1 MPLFTFVTQK
11 KASESHQWANIIGEP
26 RSAQKKAVRPTPR
39 HQTKQKQQG
48 YILVLEMYSV
58 G

>member
-1 MPLFTFVTQK
+1 MSLFTFVTQK

-26 RSAQKKAVRPTPR
+26 RSAQKKAVRPTQR
-39 HQTKQKQQG
+39 HHNKPKQQG
-48 YILVLEMYSV
+48 YKIVLEMYSV